1 MVLGIIPPVPHRG
14 CFALLWWR
22 WATSIWDELLM
33 NRIHGTETL
42 SLLNETLTCSESMA
56 FDRPT
61 ERWIICQ
68 RQASMP
74 RSMDWLNGALMSI
87 WQGRG
92 SYRRGTNER
101 LWVEPTRQSIC
112 RAMKSR
118 LISSPK
124 TRIRQQHEKAH
135 PQSVVTTGN
144 NTSKWDGVFPSS
156 RILAQRRLKVYVA
169 IRLCLAIFASRVSC
183 FVLCFFSFSL
193 ELLHRCW
200 STKRAATQRDGTNK
214 LWRISSG
221 WWGRIWRYK

>member
-1 MVLGIIPPVPHRG
+1 
-14 CFALLWWR
+14 
-22 WATSIWDELLM
+22 
-33 NRIHGTETL
+33 
-42 SLLNETLTCSESMA
+42 MA

-92 SYRRGTNER
+92 SYRRGTKER
-101 LWVEPTRQSIC
+101 LWVEPTRRSVC

-144 NTSKWDGVFPSS
+144 NTSKWDGVFATST
-156 RILAQRRLKVYVA
+156 ILAQRRLKVYVA
-169 IRLCLAIFASRVSC
+169 IRLCLAIFPSRVSC
-183 FVLCFFSFSL
+183 FVLCFFLFLLSYRIDADLRRGRPRKEMEQTNCGGFRVAGGGEFDDTNKRSKHVRERERRRRNNQYMSRGAFRFSL
-193 ELLHRCW
+193 
-200 STKRAATQRDGTNK
+200 
-214 LWRISSG
+214 
-221 WWGRIWRYK
+221 WG